1 VTGRGELGGHM
12 PASGARRAR
21 AAAGSAAFLIVAPGV
36 VTGLVPWLI
45 TGWRQ
50 GSMRPAALAVAGVV
64 LTAAGC
70 VVLLQAFGR
79 FVLEGA
85 GTPAPPAPTERLVVG
100 GLYRYV
106 RNPMYLALQAI
117 IVGQVLVLDRPVL
130 LSYAAAVAVA
140 TAAFAR
146 WHEEPALTRRYGAQ
160 YEAYRRAVPG
170 WLPRRPSRPRR
181 PDGIR
186 AE

>member
-1 VTGRGELGGHM
+1 MVSR
-12 PASGARRAR
+12 ARRMR
-21 AAAGSAAFLIVAPGV
+21 AAAGTIAFLIVAPGV

-45 TGWRQ
+45 TGWRP
-50 GSMRPAALAVAGVV
+50 GSTRPAALVVAGAV

-70 VVLLQAFGR
+70 IVLLQAFGR

-85 GTPAPPAPTERLVVG
+85 GTPAPSAPTERLVVG

-117 IVGQVLVLDRPVL
+117 IVGQVLMLDRPVL
-130 LSYAAAVAVA
+130 LGYAVVVAAA

-146 WHEEPALTRRYGAQ
+146 WYEEPALARRYGAQ

-170 WLPRRPSRPRR
+170 WLPRKPARHGGRKR
-181 PDGIR
+181 
-186 AE
+186 

>member
-1 VTGRGELGGHM
+1 MDHRV
-12 PASGARRAR
+12 R
-21 AAAGSAAFLIVAPGV
+21 AAIGTAAFLVVAPGV

-45 TGWRQ
+45 TGWQ
-50 GSMRPAALAVAGVV
+50 PGSTRPAVMIVAGAV

-70 VVLLQAFGR
+70 GALLQAFGR

-85 GTPAPPAPTERLVVG
+85 GTPAPPAPTEQLVVG

-117 IVGQVLVLDRPVL
+117 IIGQVLLLDRPVL
-130 LSYAAAVAVA
+130 LYYAAGVLAA

-146 WHEEPALTRRYGAQ
+146 LYEEPALARRYGEQ

-170 WLPRRPSRPRR
+170 WLPRWRKSQRPQHTTNIESG
-181 PDGIR
+181 D
-186 AE
+186 A